1 MENKYIVFDLD
12 DTLMY
17 EIDFLKSAYKEIT
30 KHVDF
35 ENREVLE
42 KEMLEWYAKGYNVFN
57 LIEERYPNF
66 SVNQLLT
73 IYRNHLPDLKLNEGV
88 KEIFEYCKL
97 KGYKL
102 GLVTDGRSIT
112 QRNKLKVLEINDV
125 FDKLIISEEFGTTK
139 PNKQNFEVFVEDE
152 VKEYYY
158 IADNP
163 KKDFIAPN
171 KLGWTTICL
180 IDKGRNIH
188 PQNFDVKDEFLPRIK
203 IKSII
208 ELKSYL

>member
-1 MENKYIVFDLD
+1 MKSKYVVFDLD

-17 EIDFLKSAYKEIT
+17 EIDFLKSAYKEIAGY
-30 KHVDF
+30 VDS
-35 ENREVLE
+35 ENREDLGN
-42 KEMLEWYAKGYNVFN
+42 KMFDWYTHGYNVFN
-57 LIEERYPNF
+57 LIEKEYSNF

-73 IYRNHLPDLKLNEGV
+73 IYRNHFPDLNLKEEV
-88 KEIFEYCKL
+88 KEVFEYCKL

-112 QRNKLKVLEINDV
+112 QRNKLKALEIDNV

-139 PNKQNFEVFVEDE
+139 PNERNFKVFIEDQIM
-152 VKEYYY
+152 EYYY

-171 KLGWTTICL
+171 RLGWKTICL
-180 IDKGRNIH
+180 LDKGKNIH
-188 PQNFDVKDEFLPRIK
+188 PQNFNVKDEFLPKIK

>member
-1 MENKYIVFDLD
+1 MKSKYVVFDLD

-17 EIDFLKSAYKEIT
+17 EIDFLKSAYKEIA
-30 KHVDF
+30 KYVDS
-35 ENREVLE
+35 ENREELGN
-42 KEMLEWYAKGYNVFN
+42 KMFDWYTHGYNVFN
-57 LIEERYPNF
+57 LIEKEYSNF

-73 IYRNHLPDLKLNEGV
+73 IYRNHFPDLNLKEEV
-88 KEIFEYCKL
+88 KEVFEYCKL

-112 QRNKLKVLEINDV
+112 QRNKLKALEIDNV

-139 PNKQNFEVFVEDE
+139 PNERNFKVFIEDQIE
-152 VKEYYY
+152 EYYY

-171 KLGWTTICL
+171 RLGWKTICL
-180 IDKGRNIH
+180 LDKGKNIH
-188 PQNFDVKDEFLPRIK
+188 TQNFNVKDEFLPKIK

-208 ELKSYL
+208 ELKPYL

>member
-1 MENKYIVFDLD
+1 MKSKYVVFDLD

-17 EIDFLKSAYKEIT
+17 EIDFLKSAYKEIA
-30 KHVDF
+30 KRVDF
-35 ENREVLE
+35 ENRKVLVR
-42 KEMLEWYAKGYNVFN
+42 EMFEWYTNGYNVFN
-57 LIEERYPNF
+57 LIEEKYPNF
-66 SVNQLLT
+66 SVNELLI
-73 IYRNHLPDLKLNEGV
+73 IYRNHLPDLNLSEGV
-88 KEIFEYCKL
+88 KEILDYCKF

-112 QRNKLKVLEINDV
+112 QRNKLKALGIDNT

-139 PNKQNFEVFVEDE
+139 PNERNFKGFIEDPIG
-152 VKEYYY
+152 EYYY

-180 IDKGRNIH
+180 IDKGKNIH
-188 PQNFDVKDEFLPRIK
+188 PQNFDVKDEFLPKIK

-208 ELKSYL
+208 ELKPYL